1 MLNGL
6 HKARAGGAEPARS
19 PLELLAHYQ
28 LRDPETGSSR
38 SGFALILELTP
49 RRLVLESDVPF
60 ASGQELHISFFL
72 THEADA
78 SRVSVAMDCVVA
90 QCRDP
95 EQLHYSARVA
105 KISNGSKEA
114 ILRFQGEG
122 DPQ

>member
-6 HKARAGGAEPARS
+6 HKAGEARAEPVHS

-28 LRDPETGSSR
+28 LRDPETGTSR

-49 RRLVLESDVPF
+49 RRLVLESDVAF
-60 ASGQELHISFFL
+60 VSGQELHVSFFL
-72 THEADA
+72 TGEGDA
-78 SRVSVAMDCVVA
+78 SRVNVAMDCVVA

-95 EQLHYSARVA
+95 ERLHYSARVS
-105 KISNGSKEA
+105 KISNGSREA
-114 ILRFQGEG
+114 ILRFQGDE